1 MPVGRHFAVSMALA
15 LAVAPPLEAD
25 EAADGAA
32 RKQFTF
38 SWQFSDEDAM
48 RPRGGTTRGPAVEL
62 AAAPSAEWRALQE
75 PGLSDFERDRRAILA
90 MAGPYRTSFDFLETV
105 QFTPDAEPVRPYQ
118 SWGTEY
124 VYVAADEGDFIS
136 LQHVIVMFFEDDE
149 GTVSGPIVTKHWRQD
164 WRFEDRD
171 LHVYVGRNTWER
183 RRLSAGEA
191 TNAWTQAVFQV
202 DDTPRYEASGRWVHD
217 GNYSAWTGN
226 STWRPLPRREVS
238 VRDDYDVLA
247 AVNRHTIL
255 PRGWVHEENNLKLV
269 LDERGELAAQ
279 NAYLARELGV
289 NRYERIEGFD
299 FSAGD
304 EYWMRTAPFWA
315 EVRAAWNRIYE
326 QHERFGLAADYE
338 GEALFQRL
346 FDYADGIEEGSYD
359 SAAGTAF
366 IDATLD
372 RYLILSPR

>member
-1 MPVGRHFAVSMALA
+1 MPVGRHFAISIALA

-25 EAADGAA
+25 EAADGDA

-62 AAAPSAEWRALQE
+62 TAAPSAEWRALQE

-171 LHVYVGRNTWER
+171 LHVYVGRNTWEH

-191 TNAWTQAVFQV
+191 SNAWTQAVFQV

-217 GNYSAWTGN
+217 RNYSAWTGN
-226 STWRPLPRREVS
+226 STWRPLPRREFS

-255 PRGWVHEENNLKLV
+255 PRGWAHEENNLKLV

-315 EVRAAWNRIYE
+315 DVRAVWDRIYE
-326 QHERFGLAADYE
+326 EHERFGLASDYE

-346 FDYADGIEEGSYD
+346 FDFADSIEEGSYD
-359 SAAGTAF
+359 PAAGTAF

-372 RYLILSPR
+372 RYLILSAR